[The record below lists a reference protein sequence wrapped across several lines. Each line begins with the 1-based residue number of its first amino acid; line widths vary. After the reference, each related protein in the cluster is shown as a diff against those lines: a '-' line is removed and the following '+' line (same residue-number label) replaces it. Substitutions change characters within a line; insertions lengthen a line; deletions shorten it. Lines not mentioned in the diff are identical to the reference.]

1 MCEIVRRL
9 CVIVLLWSLGSGNN
23 IAQTVFESRIRIEDS
38 DLPPVKGDIRWSGQ
52 DFEGYDG
59 IEWQSF
65 TQGSQP
71 QNTIS
76 DVDGNIYRTVK
87 IGDQIWMRENLR
99 TSRYNNETILPE
111 VTLNADWI
119 ADTLGAWCW
128 FYNDPSY
135 EESFGKIYNFYAI
148 SNENNICPVGWRVPT
163 LDDWR
168 RLEAF
173 LGVDVAANKLKQVGT
188 TNWSTTNSD
197 VTNESG
203 FTAIPAGVRFFNAM
217 FTALGFEDNF
227 TSFWSSDE
235 GTDGTL
241 TIINILNSSATIQI
255 DNISSKTT
263 GISVRCIQSQ

>member
-1 MCEIVRRL
+1 MRL
-9 CVIVLLWSLGSGNN
+9 KCAVALFGLLISHVGIG
-23 IAQTVFESRIRIEDS
+23 QTVFESRIRIEDS
-38 DLPPVKGDIRWSGQ
+38 NSPPVKGDIRWSGQ
-52 DFEGYDG
+52 DFEGYNG
-59 IEWQSF
+59 LEWQSF

-71 QNTIS
+71 QNTIR
-76 DVDGNIYRTVK
+76 DIDGNVYKTVK

-99 TSRYNNETILPE
+99 ASRYNDGTILPE

-148 SNENNICPVGWRVPT
+148 SYDENICPVGWRVPT

-173 LGVDVAANKLKQVGT
+173 LDVDVAANKLKQVGT
-188 TNWSTTNSD
+188 TNWSSTSSD
-197 VTNESG
+197 VNNESG
-203 FTAIPAGVRFFNAM
+203 FTAIPAGVRFFNAS
-217 FTALGFEDNF
+217 FTTLGFEDNF

-235 GTDGTL
+235 GTDETL
-241 TIINILNSSATIQI
+241 TIINMLSSSATIQM
-255 DNISSKTT
+255 DNISSKVT